1 MVLKIAQSMTSGL
14 SQVVE
19 MKTIHTTT
27 KSGKE
32 EFEEVVSSNS
42 TNSPN
47 L

>member
-1 MVLKIAQSMTSGL
+1 MSGL
-14 SQVVE
+14 SQVVV

-32 EFEEVVSSNS
+32 EFDEVVSSNNTES
-42 TNSPN
+42 LN